1 MVLCEE
7 RAERPGCYRHTHGK
21 ASGVHMSG
29 LADFGI
35 ITIATGSAA
44 FHDMARALARS
55 LERAGVR
62 LPRAVVVDKSDTGLE
77 AFFHHVLVTDALPRN
92 FQSKLHLGRLTPFRR
107 SVFLDVDCL
116 VYEQFHAYLDQA
128 LRSPLCAPGELVVER
143 DWFGITPAIVG
154 ELAGSPRSYR
164 LLHSGLF
171 AFERE
176 AGGVLLERAL
186 QLEPA
191 LIDRFGVESPVSADI
206 LLSVS
211 AAIAQLADHWPKDPA
226 FVSPSLRWTRA
237 PRLDIARRS
246 ALTFPNG
253 RATSS
258 RIVHFMGE
266 HKSGRTYAR
275 ERARLAELVPRCD
288 LQTAFE
294 PATWHAGA
302 PALSLDYQLWSLQDG
317 SRDAREL
324 GESAVRRVLRRFQ
337 PR

>member
-1 MVLCEE
+1 MARHEE
-7 RAERPGCYRHTHGK
+7 AACYRHPHGK

-29 LADFGI
+29 LVDFGI

-55 LERAGVR
+55 LEHAGVR
-62 LPRAVVVDKSDTGLE
+62 LPRAVVVDTNDTGLE
-77 AFFHHVLVTDALPRN
+77 AFFHHVIVTDALPRH
-92 FQSKLHLGRLTPFRR
+92 FQSKLHLGGLTPFVR

-128 LRSPLCAPGELVVER
+128 LRSPLCAPGELVPDR
-143 DWFGITPAIVG
+143 DWFGISSALVG
-154 ELAGSPRSYR
+154 ELAGSPRSYQ

-176 AGGVLLERAL
+176 VGGALLESAL
-186 QLEPA
+186 RLEPA
-191 LIDRFGVESPVSADI
+191 IVERFGVKPPVSADI
-206 LLSVS
+206 LLSLS
-211 AAIAQLADHWPKDPA
+211 AAIAQHTDHWPKDPA
-226 FVSPSLRWTRA
+226 FISPSLRWTRA
-237 PRLDIARRS
+237 PRLDVARRS
-246 ALTFPNG
+246 AVTFPNG

-275 ERARLAELVPRCD
+275 ERARLADLVPRCD
-288 LQTAFE
+288 LRVTTQ

-302 PALSLDYQLWSLQDG
+302 PALSPDYHIWSVRDG
-317 SRDAREL
+317 AHDAREL
-324 GESAVRRVLRRFQ
+324 GEAVLRRV
-337 PR
+337 RRLATR